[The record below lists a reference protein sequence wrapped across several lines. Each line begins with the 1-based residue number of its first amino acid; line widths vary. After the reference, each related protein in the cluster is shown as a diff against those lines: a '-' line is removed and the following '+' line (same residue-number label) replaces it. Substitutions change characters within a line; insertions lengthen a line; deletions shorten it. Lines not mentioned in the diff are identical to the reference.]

1 MRLFWLKIYLC
12 LIVILWLKICLLYGG
27 GREDVDHLFCYCPF
41 SNCIW
46 YDLYSKCLIPFR
58 HPSWVSTISRLSFSG
73 RGSSIKSLII
83 RLMLAIVV
91 YYQLTKKKILWFTI
105 FGGRRMLGFMMR
117 LLATTR
123 LFIAILFII
132 LFLKLIFFII
142 WPLQMLIDNLIFYK
156 DFMMIFSFLVD
167 LFLV

>member
-1 MRLFWLKIYLC
+1 MSYSYLMTQDMPFIWRC
-12 LIVILWLKICLLYGG
+12 
-27 GREDVDHLFCYCPF
+27 REDVDHLFCYCPF

-91 YYQLTKKKILWFTI
+91 YYIWRKKNVRLHDEASRNNSIVYSNIVHYIVSKVNLLHNMASSDANRQLNIL
-105 FGGRRMLGFMMR
+105 
-117 LLATTR
+117 
-123 LFIAILFII
+123 
-132 LFLKLIFFII
+132 
-142 WPLQMLIDNLIFYK
+142 
-156 DFMMIFSFLVD
+156 
-167 LFLV
+167 

>member
-1 MRLFWLKIYLC
+1 MEFKNILFQRVKLTRKILSN
-12 LIVILWLKICLLYGG
+12 LLLICLLYGG

-91 YYQLTKKKILWFTI
+91 YYIWRKKNV
-105 FGGRRMLGFMMR
+105 R
-117 LLATTR
+117 LHDEASR
-123 LFIAILFII
+123 NNSIVYSNI
-132 LFLKLIFFII
+132 
-142 WPLQMLIDNLIFYK
+142 
-156 DFMMIFSFLVD
+156 
-167 LFLV
+167 